1 MTGFDFSGTLVRSD
15 DKRWLSG
22 LSIPESITRNSII
35 GKLKPLPEISLLS
48 RYVDKLSPYQKKI
61 ILASSIRP
69 KSWSGIL
76 RHAKVTPRCVKIG
89 RCFYN
94 RPSFRS
100 GDFELLYHGGE
111 DGACS
116 LTSAG
121 KIVQDYIKAGS
132 KRG

>member
-15 DKRWLSG
+15 GARWLSG
-22 LSIPESITRNSII
+22 LSIPESIARNSIF

-48 RYVDKLSPYQKKI
+48 RYVAKLSPYQKKI
-61 ILASSIRP
+61 ILASSVRP

-89 RCFYN
+89 RCLYN

-100 GDFELLYHGGE
+100 GDFKLLYHVSEKGM
-111 DGACS
+111 CS

-121 KIVQDYIKAGS
+121 KVVQDYIKAGL